1 MINKFSTVDN
11 SSKSIPQSIKVG
23 AKQHYGLID
32 DLKSSTSLPID
43 KCSSSLSDTTIMLG
57 ENKIIRCPEA
67 ITAMTFGPKKAIKS
81 YYRYISIIII
91 IVSF

>member
-67 ITAMTFGPKKAIKS
+67 ITAMTFGPKKAVKS
-81 YYRYISIIII
+81 YYRYI
-91 IVSF
+91 